1 MKKQWTSRYQ
11 RAQAQA
17 SASRARRAQAAQA
30 ARRPTPAARIPEH
43 IEFKALDVALNGT
56 FSTTPVIACLNAPAP
71 GAAMNQRV
79 GREIMIRS
87 IEVRLTATSDSGA
100 AGALGGI
107 WNRCIIFYDR
117 QTNAA
122 APAVTDLLTAA
133 DCWAPRNLDNRHRF
147 TILHD
152 TRFFLSP
159 VTPALD
165 TLHHDLSWYRRMHHP
180 TTYNA
185 VGGGTVADIT
195 SGGLFLLIFGTEAPA
210 SNPPISAGY
219 ARIRYT
225 DD

>member
-17 SASRARRAQAAQA
+17 SASRARRTAAA
-30 ARRPTPAARIPEH
+30 LTRRGPAPAARIPEH
-43 IEFKALDVALNGT
+43 IEFKALDIALTGT
-56 FSTTPVIACLNAPAP
+56 FSTTAAMACLNAPAP
-71 GAAMNQRV
+71 GTAMNQRI

-87 IEVRLTATSDSGA
+87 IEVRLTATSDANA
-100 AGALGGI
+100 AGVVGGI

-117 QTNAA
+117 QTNTA

-152 TRFFLSP
+152 SRFFLSP
-159 VTPALD
+159 VTPGID
-165 TLHHDLSWYRRMHHP
+165 VMHRDLSWYRRMRHP

-195 SGGLFLLIFGTEAPA
+195 SGGLFILLLGTEAVG
-210 SNPPISAGY
+210 SNPPIANGY